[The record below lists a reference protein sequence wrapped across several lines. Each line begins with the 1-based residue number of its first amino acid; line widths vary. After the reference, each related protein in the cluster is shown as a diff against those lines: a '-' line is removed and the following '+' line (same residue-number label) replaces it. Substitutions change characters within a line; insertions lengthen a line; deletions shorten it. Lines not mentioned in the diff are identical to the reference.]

1 MGLGADS
8 PHLLLP
14 IPQPQSSY
22 SLGPS
27 PVNEPWH
34 HILPGSHSPDFVSET
49 AILLSHKKVKTVIT
63 TVKLNQVRSK
73 SREK

>member
-8 PHLLLP
+8 LHLLLP
-14 IPQPQSSY
+14 IPQPQYSY

-34 HILPGSHSPDFVSET
+34 HTLPCSHSLDFVSET

-63 TVKLNQVRSK
+63 TVKLK
-73 SREK
+73 